1 MFNLNIELII
11 RSDFYLISEVVIELT
26 NLNFNNKIKKSW
38 GKILNK
44 NEKRERNLLF
54 HSLLSGDDITLDVCS
69 FEEVLPYSLLS
80 VPISA
85 ITPSDSVWIAAS
97 MLSRMSDITDNLVVV
112 DDEFPIGTVSPYEIM
127 HGLRKNPSPRY
138 LQENVTRIMNVDFY
152 IDSRNINLIDVLSRM
167 NKTKNPFTIIENS
180 KQNFSQFSIR
190 QILEIGA
197 LCKTD
202 ITVDMF
208 PKKKI
213 PTFKKEDKIRSVIE
227 LLSENNNKL
236 VLLENEVTF
245 VSHKMVLDKIRD
257 LNNTKNENILDLSAS
272 TFKTITPTL
281 ISEKLTLAEICKV
294 MQSMENPYVMTSDCV
309 ITPYDILEVLC
320 KEM

>member
-1 MFNLNIELII
+1 MFDLNIELII

-167 NKTKNPFTIIENS
+167 NKTKNPFTIIENG

-227 LLSENNNKL
+227 MLSENNNKL

>member
-1 MFNLNIELII
+1 
-11 RSDFYLISEVVIELT
+11 VIKLA

-44 NEKRERNLLF
+44 SEKKEKSLLF

-85 ITPSDSVWIAAS
+85 ITSNDNVWIATS
-97 MLSRMSDITDNLVVV
+97 MLSRISDITDNLVVV
-112 DDEFPIGTVSPYEIM
+112 EDEFPIGTISPYEIM
-127 HGLRKNPSPRY
+127 HGLRKNPTPRY

-152 IDSRNINLIDVLSRM
+152 IDSRNINLIDVLNRM
-167 NKTKNPFTIIENS
+167 NKTKNPFTIIENG
-180 KQNFSQFSIR
+180 KQNFSQFSIK

-202 ITVDMF
+202 ITVSMF

-213 PTFKKEDKIRSVIE
+213 PTFKKEDKIGSVVE

-236 VLLENEVTF
+236 ILLENEVSF
-245 VSHKMVLDKIRD
+245 VSHKVVLDKIKD
-257 LNNTKNENILDLSAS
+257 LNNTQNENVLELSAS
-272 TFKTITPTL
+272 TLKTITPTL
-281 ISEKLTLAEICKV
+281 ISEKLTLAEICKI
-294 MQSMENPYVMTSDCV
+294 MQSMENPYVMTSDYV
-309 ITPYDILEVLC
+309 VTPYDILEVLC

>member
-1 MFNLNIELII
+1 MFDLNIELII
-11 RSDFYLISEVVIELT
+11 RSNFYLISEVVIKLT

-38 GKILNK
+38 SKILNK

-85 ITPSDSVWIAAS
+85 ITPNDSVWIAAS
-97 MLSRMSDITDNLVVV
+97 MLSRMSDVTDNLVVV
-112 DDEFPIGTVSPYEIM
+112 DDEFPIGTISPYEIM
-127 HGLRKNPSPRY
+127 HGLRKNPSPHY

-167 NKTKNPFTIIENS
+167 NRTKNPFTIIENG

-190 QILEIGA
+190 QVLEIGA

-202 ITVDMF
+202 ITVEMF

-213 PTFKKEDKIRSVIE
+213 PTFKKEDKIRNVLE
-227 LLSENNNKL
+227 LLSENSNKL
-236 VLLENEVTF
+236 VLLENEVSF

-281 ISEKLTLAEICKV
+281 ISEKLTLAEICKI
-294 MQSMENPYVMTSDCV
+294 MQSVENPYVMTSDCV

>member
-1 MFNLNIELII
+1 
-11 RSDFYLISEVVIELT
+11 VIKLA
-26 NLNFNNKIKKSW
+26 NLNFNRKIKKSW
-38 GKILNK
+38 SKILNK
-44 NEKRERNLLF
+44 NEKKDRDLLF

-85 ITPSDSVWIAAS
+85 ITSSDNVWIATS

-112 DDEFPIGTVSPYEIM
+112 EDEFPIGTISPYEIM
-127 HGLRKNPSPRY
+127 RGLRKNPTPRF

-152 IDSRNINLIDVLSRM
+152 IDSRNINLIDVLNRM
-167 NKTKNPFTIIENS
+167 NKTKNPFTVIENG
-180 KQNFSQFSIR
+180 KQNFSQFSIK

-202 ITVDMF
+202 ITVSMF

-213 PTFKKEDKIRSVIE
+213 PTFKKEDKIRNVVE

-236 VLLENEVTF
+236 ILLENEVSF
-245 VSHKMVLDKIRD
+245 VSHKMVLDKIKD
-257 LNNTKNENILDLSAS
+257 LNNTQNENILDLSAS

-281 ISEKLTLAEICKV
+281 ISEKLTLAEICKI
-294 MQSMENPYVMTSDCV
+294 MQGMENPYVMTSDCV